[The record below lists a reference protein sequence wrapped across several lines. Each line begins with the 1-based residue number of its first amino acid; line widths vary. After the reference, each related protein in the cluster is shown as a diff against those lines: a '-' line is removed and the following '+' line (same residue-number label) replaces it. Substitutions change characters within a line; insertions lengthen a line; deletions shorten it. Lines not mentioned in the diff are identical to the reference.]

1 MLAPLPIIES
11 RYPHNVKLPLIQVH
25 GIDGFLV
32 PMRQE
37 CENVDIRLSLG
48 HGAQDVGRR
57 VKSAGWR
64 NHEDNR
70 REVLLE
76 PTLEIRRR
84 LDFDLESRWRSQVES
99 IPLVADSCTKSQST
113 RNNVF
118 SQDASRRIAH

>member
-11 RYPHNVKLPLIQVH
+11 RYTHNVKLTLLQVH
-25 GIDGFLV
+25 GVGFLI

-48 HGAQDVGRR
+48 RCAQDVGRC
-57 VKSAGWR
+57 VPSAGWR

-99 IPLVADSCTKSQST
+99 IPLVADSCTKSQSP

-118 SQDASRRIAH
+118 SQDPSRRIPH